1 MHFICQVTMIWSSA
15 VVEEVISMSLL
26 VLFQA
31 LYRYGKLLASFFP
44 KLHISFFFFFFPVK
58 ANYKTN
64 QEKKKDYLSKADNV
78 RSYKGS
84 CSQSSGTECVVF
96 TAHTSL
102 VYVVGR
108 QCGFEPVTLF

>member
-1 MHFICQVTMIWSSA
+1 MFYSKHFIDMVNYWLHSFLSYT
-15 VVEEVISMSLL
+15 
-26 VLFQA
+26 
-31 LYRYGKLLASFFP
+31 LA
-44 KLHISFFFFFFPVK
+44 FFFFPVK

-64 QEKKKDYLSKADNV
+64 QEKKKDYLRKADNV

-96 TAHTSL
+96 TAHTL
-102 VYVVGR
+102 LMYMVGR